1 MTITRRLATTLTLLI
16 LAAPPIARAAP
27 PGAVDVGSRREP
39 FVDHHLIDALSQTDL
54 RMHRP
59 VDRGPVM
66 SFDSPWEG
74 PFTGYATIIHADGK
88 YRAF

>member
-1 MTITRRLATTLTLLI
+1 
-16 LAAPPIARAAP
+16 
-27 PGAVDVGSRREP
+27 
-39 FVDHHLIDALSQTDL
+39 
-54 RMHRP
+54 MHRP